1 MRTKAVRVL
10 IVDDSAVV
18 RKCLAGWL
26 GDNPDIEVVG
36 TASDP
41 YDARDKILSLNPD
54 VITLDIEMPR
64 MDGITFLKLIMQ
76 HRPMPVVIVSSL
88 TTAGSH
94 KALEAL
100 HSGAVDVMAK
110 PHSYSI
116 SHEGAAELVEKIKAA
131 AVSQFRRNPEHQD
144 TAFHSQPT
152 AIDGSGRTYHPKE
165 IILIGASTGGTEAL
179 RKVLT
184 RLPADLP
191 GNCIVQ
197 HIAAYFSTTF
207 AKRLDEFCSLEV
219 IEAQS
224 GDLVKPGRVLI
235 APGGYHMLL
244 KNNGASYIIL
254 LNEGPESP
262 SPAARRGCPLRIRD
276 ELRKRPA
283 NPRHCHDGNGFGRR
297 ARAAQ
302 SEECRGRNHRP
313 GREQLRGVRDAEG
326 GYQTGR
332 SQPGP
337 AVGDSPGLHQP
348 ARRNA
353 RQLVATDR
361 GGDAA
366 IITA

>member
-1 MRTKAVRVL
+1 MKTKAVRVL

-18 RKCLAGWL
+18 RKCLTGWL

-88 TTAGSH
+88 TTAGSR

-110 PHSYSI
+110 PQSYSI
-116 SHEGAAELVEKIKAA
+116 SHEGAAVLVEKIKAA
-131 AVSQFRRNPEHQD
+131 SASQFRRNPEHQH
-144 TAFHSQPT
+144 TEFHSRPT
-152 AIDGSGRTYHPKE
+152 SVEGIGRTYHPKE

-191 GNCIVQ
+191 GICIVQ
-197 HIAAYFSTTF
+197 HIPAYFSTTF
-207 AKRLDEFCSLEV
+207 AKRLDELCSLEV
-219 IEAQS
+219 IEAKS

-244 KNNGASYIIL
+244 KNNGAGYTVL
-254 LNEGPESP
+254 LNEGP
-262 SPAARRGCPLRIRD
+262 
-276 ELRKRPA
+276 KVHHQRPA
-283 NPRHCHDGNGFGRR
+283 VDVLFESAMNCGNASRTLGIVMTGMGSDGARGLLSLKNAGAETVAQDESSCVVFGMPKEAIKLGAANRVLPLMTLPVFINQHAGTR
-297 ARAAQ
+297 A
-302 SEECRGRNHRP
+302 SSLRP
-313 GREQLRGVRDAEG
+313 
-326 GYQTGR
+326 TG
-332 SQPGP
+332 
-337 AVGDSPGLHQP
+337 
-348 ARRNA
+348 
-353 RQLVATDR
+353 VATPQ
-361 GGDAA
+361 
-366 IITA
+366 